1 GYEPEQ
7 YEGLIGL
14 YAGASSNLSWMG
26 QHMSSLEKNE
36 DVFQIMHLNDPSF
49 ASRVAYKLNLK
60 GPSVSVQTACST
72 SLVAIHMACQGLIG
86 GECDLALAGGVTLH
100 QPQITG
106 YQYQEG
112 MIYSPD
118 GHCRPFDEKAKG
130 TIFGEGAGVVALK
143 RLKDAIED
151 GDFIYAVV
159 KGSATNNDGSNKV
172 GYTAPSVSG
181 QASVI

>member
-1 GYEPEQ
+1 MDPQIRLMHECTWHALEDAGYEPEQ

-86 GECDLALAGGVTLH
+86 GECDLALAG
-100 QPQITG
+100 
-106 YQYQEG
+106 
-112 MIYSPD
+112 
-118 GHCRPFDEKAKG
+118 
-130 TIFGEGAGVVALK
+130 
-143 RLKDAIED
+143 
-151 GDFIYAVV
+151 
-159 KGSATNNDGSNKV
+159 
-172 GYTAPSVSG
+172 
-181 QASVI
+181 ASHSISHRSQDINTKKE